1 MFPDPLRI
9 HYLVVLAD
17 DALEDA
23 SPFQGFGPSWP
34 NLIWA
39 FELLAQ
45 LPADVLEPS
54 HPIEGVIA
62 QRSVDMRAVITQPDQ
77 NGLGRLAR
85 QVYE

>member
-1 MFPDPLRI
+1 MFPDLLRI

-34 NLIWA
+34 DLIWA

-62 QRSVDMRAVITQPDQ
+62 PRNLFHSFVFASIRGDIDEGMT
-77 NGLGRLAR
+77 
-85 QVYE
+85 

>member
-1 MFPDPLRI
+1 MFPDPFRI
-9 HYLVVLAD
+9 HYLVVLVD

-62 QRSVDMRAVITQPDQ
+62 QRMGGMRQLLWSP
-77 NGLGRLAR
+77 LG
-85 QVYE
+85 